1 MLGQV
6 WEVPCPVW
14 HGLVPGDEGRVSEQ
28 AEGEDAP
35 QLYACYGTGLSS
47 TGPKGAGLPLGNSQ
61 KIFLLQACKVSFAYM
76 SIFGFLP
83 SCNSQKPII

>member
-14 HGLVPGDEGRVSEQ
+14 HGPVPGDEGRVSEQ

-47 TGPKGAGLPLGNSQ
+47 TGPKVLVYLWVTHKRFSFCRPEKLALHICL
-61 KIFLLQACKVSFAYM
+61 FLAFYHPATAKS
-76 SIFGFLP
+76 P
-83 SCNSQKPII
+83 